1 MDDIVLQASL
11 DFIIFENA
19 STHYVVGSF
28 SETENYHTFIA
39 AGNMKDPLED
49 QEYELTGR
57 YIEHPRYGT
66 QFQIQSARKILPRK
80 EYSILHFL
88 TSDTFPTIGKKT
100 AQTIYDVLGEDCLL
114 KIKDD
119 PDCLHTIPG
128 LNPKKIDILIQG
140 IQQFDGFNETY
151 VKLMEYGLDFKKI
164 ELLEK
169 NYEDIFEVLNENC
182 FRPYYEIYGF
192 GYRSSLKIADGLNMD
207 LHDIRRMEAYVYELA
222 RQMTMQSGNTYIH
235 QMSLQQRIPNCP
247 PDLLNEIL
255 QRLSQNES
263 LHIDEDRIYS
273 FGLYQEEIEIAKR
286 LSHHTFR
293 VEPVHE
299 NELLKKIKD
308 IEFANCIH
316 YDSQQIEAIKTFF
329 KSSICILNGGPGTG
343 KTTTVKA
350 ILELLKAF
358 YPEMKIQLCAP
369 TGRASKRLSQLALAD
384 SKTIHSLL
392 KWNKDD
398 NTFGI
403 NEEEPLDVDTLI
415 IDEFSMVDT
424 HLFASLLKALPDHV
438 RLLLIGDEDQ
448 LESVGPG
455 KVFQDLISS
464 KVFPMIH
471 LNKIFRQKNGSGIV
485 ALARSIREELPCQYI
500 DGVEFLERN
509 TDSILETI
517 KTITKDKDPQ
527 DFQILCPMY
536 KGAAGIDKINETMQ
550 EQLNPS
556 SALKNELKTGTTIF
570 REEDKVMLLKN
581 LPEEDVYNG
590 DIGTIVSIENL
601 NKKSQCI
608 SVDFGN
614 RIVDFTM
621 DFLYYLTHAYCVSV
635 HKAQGSEYDQ
645 VLCIVDR
652 NSLHMLEKRLL
663 YTAISRA
670 KKELYIIGQ
679 KDVFEKQIRLKTRHV
694 RETTLKQR
702 LLDYTKK
709 EDK

>member
-1 MDDIVLQASL
+1 MDNIVLQASL

-28 SETENYHTFIA
+28 SETENYHTFVA
-39 AGNMKDPLED
+39 AGTIKDPLED

-119 PDCLHTIPG
+119 PDCLHTVPG
-128 LNPKKIDILIQG
+128 LNQKKIDILIQG

-286 LSHHTFR
+286 LSHHTFHI
-293 VEPVHE
+293 EPVNE
-299 NELLKKIKD
+299 DELLEKIKD
-308 IEFANCIH
+308 IEFANCIQ

-403 NEEEPLDVDTLI
+403 NEEEPLDIDTLI
-415 IDEFSMVDT
+415 VDEFSMVDT

-455 KVFQDLISS
+455 KVFQDLIAS

-500 DGVEFLERN
+500 DGVEFLERS

-536 KGAAGIDKINETMQ
+536 KGAVGIDKINETMQ
-550 EQLNPS
+550 EQLNPAS
-556 SALKNELKTGTTIF
+556 TLKNELKTGTTIF

-621 DFLYYLTHAYCVSV
+621 DFLYYLSHAYCISV

-652 NSLHMLEKRLL
+652 NSIHMLEKRLL

-702 LLDYTKK
+702 VLDYTKK